1 MKKITITQKKRLKNA
16 IKVKRYLDGDKLYIK
31 KSKISDEFASSLF
44 KPDSSSLLAK
54 GDAYII
60 RSEIEEDELSKIHQ
74 ELIVIVPKN
83 VTDPLEYIKMY
94 FINDSFEE
102 HLKDITWKMNKMENN
117 FNSVV
122 DDLFDTMNEIKSSKS
137 EYLNY
142 IKQRQRQGIDKAKA
156 EGKHLGR
163 PKMEKP
169 NRWDEI
175 YPLWKNKK
183 ITAAKAIE
191 ELGIKKSSFYK
202 LVKQEE
208 ESNIET
214 CDTNE

>member
-1 MKKITITQKKRLKNA
+1 MKKIIITQKKRLKNA
-16 IKVKRYLDGDKLYIK
+16 IKVKRYLDGDELHIK
-31 KSKISDEFASSLF
+31 KAKISDEFASSLF
-44 KPDSSSLLAK
+44 KPYTSSLLEK
-54 GDAYII
+54 RDVYII
-60 RSEIEEDELSKIHQ
+60 RSEIEEYELPSIYQ

-83 VTDPLEYIKMY
+83 VTDPLDYIKNC
-94 FINDSFEE
+94 FIDDSSEE

-169 NRWDEI
+169 DRWNEI

-214 CDTNE
+214 CDTKD